1 MKSVYL
7 FLLLPFFLLA
17 TPTPSRNNSRIAQIF
32 TTVNGLPDN
41 TINDIQKDKEGYLW
55 IATNK
60 GIARFDGKNFIS
72 FSNFFSAS
80 ILPEKTF
87 TLNFWSRSCA
97 HSNWV
102 SLYLFLTLLHNAW
115 SKLDHCKPV
124 KTCASIAFIFLLFE
138 LKSLVPRACFL
149 LQKTLFLIWQQS

>member
-72 FSNFFSAS
+72 FSKNTHPLFFKDNVVNEIQIDDNS
-80 ILPEKTF
+80 IYLIFNNTC
-87 TLNFWSRSCA
+87 NIYSWGAIR
-97 HSNWV
+97 NWI
-102 SLYLFLTLLHNAW
+102 
-115 SKLDHCKPV
+115 SKYCNNIKEIKIDICFCKIIRNIIYGIHC
-124 KTCASIAFIFLLFE
+124 C
-138 LKSLVPRACFL
+138 
-149 LQKTLFLIWQQS
+149 